1 MFLILLSSSNF
12 LLFNYLK
19 YLSFL
24 DVRYDLSHY
33 DKIKKKVTN
42 KAKARSGY
50 LIIDTQE
57 RQTNT
62 QTKQQK
68 REVTTY

>member
-1 MFLILLSSSNF
+1 M
-12 LLFNYLK
+12 
-19 YLSFL
+19 L
-24 DVRYDLSHY
+24 DKTYPTMTKL
-33 DKIKKKVTN
+33 KKKVTN

-68 REVTTY
+68 REVITY